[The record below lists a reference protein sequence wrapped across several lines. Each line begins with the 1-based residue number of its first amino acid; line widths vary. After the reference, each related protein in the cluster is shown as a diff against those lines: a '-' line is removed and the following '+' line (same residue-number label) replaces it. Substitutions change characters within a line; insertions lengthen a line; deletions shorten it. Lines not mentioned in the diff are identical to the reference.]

1 MMIHKRR
8 GGGLG
13 WNYAGLAAALVLL
26 AGAFALVAEGAVEF
40 AVDPWTL
47 LRLPLGAL
55 IFAVVVR
62 AATRRRS

>member
-13 WNYAGLAAALVLL
+13 WNYAGLAIVLG
-26 AGAFALVAEGAVEF
+26 GAVGVVVAGAVEF
-40 AVDPWTL
+40 ALVPWTL
-47 LRLPLGAL
+47 ARLPLGAL
-55 IFAVVVR
+55 IFAVVLR

>member
-13 WNYAGLAAALVLL
+13 WNYAGLAITLIPL
-26 AGAFALVAEGAVEF
+26 AGAFALGAVEF
-40 AVDPWTL
+40 AVVPWAL
-47 LRLPLGAL
+47 APLPLGAL
-55 IFAVVVR
+55 IFAVVSR

>member
-13 WNYAGLAAALVLL
+13 WNHAGLTIWLVLL
-26 AGAFALVAEGAVEF
+26 GGAFALGAVEF
-40 AVDPWTL
+40 AVVPWAL
-47 LRLPLGAL
+47 ARLSLGAL
-55 IFAVVVR
+55 IFAVVCG